1 VRGFWSLLGLIGAVA
16 STALVPVFAQ
26 SVFQPSAPSMVA
38 IPAPQTLSR
47 AQSGA
52 VFSPWSTS
60 ATSAPAPVVR
70 EIVPV
75 SPPLITPPQP
85 QRAPVASMPGWQWPE
100 PDAGV
105 AEGRRVNPWRPDTSP
120 VPSPVQAGQKSTRN
134 AANAAAGG
142 DLDWLESNWQDY
154 LERERQRS
162 ESARQREEWLQELRA
177 LQQRYPT
184 LP

>member
-1 VRGFWSLLGLIGAVA
+1 LLRVIGVGA
-16 STALVPVFAQ
+16 STALAPVFAQ
-26 SVFQPSAPSMVA
+26 SVFQPSAPAMVA
-38 IPAPQTLSR
+38 MPAPQALIT

-52 VFSPWSTS
+52 VFSPWSS
-60 ATSAPAPVVR
+60 ATSAPTPISREVVPR
-70 EIVPV
+70 
-75 SPPLITPPQP
+75 SPPVITAPQLQP
-85 QRAPVASMPGWQWPE
+85 QRAPVPPMPGWQWPE

-105 AEGRRVNPWRPDTSP
+105 AEGRRVNPWRPDASP
-120 VPSPVQAGQKSTRN
+120 MRSPAQAGQKSSSN
-134 AANAAAGG
+134 AASSAAGG